1 VSMSLLAPD
10 PFGATADPE
19 TYMPRAATERALAE
33 LERALLAG
41 DFPVVLT
48 GPAGIGKTLLLRV
61 AGRRLE
67 GRVHCV
73 YIAYAALSAA
83 ELCTWILG
91 LLGESAPANS
101 DAQAALL
108 AAAHRFAQG
117 GTPLALL
124 IDDASA
130 VPPDTAERMRTLA
143 AGSRGALQIVAA
155 DMEDASSE
163 PWVTRF
169 GTRVERVRLE
179 APMSAAET
187 ALYIRA
193 RLERGGISH
202 EHRARLD
209 AKVIDRIFRRSS
221 GVPRIVQALASEFL
235 RVGEAALPR
244 EALEAL
250 LAQEDA
256 AELAARVAANTL
268 AREALPAERT
278 VRREAATPS
287 APLAPALIPS
297 APEKQPVSLVPR
309 PSTPSPSQPRIEP
322 LIQEPLPVAAPAASM
337 PAEPTPE
344 PRPRER
350 ASPPPV
356 PARPPFVAQPVA
368 SAAASMPAEP
378 TPEPRPR
385 ERVSPPPV
393 PARPPFVAQPVAS
406 AAASM
411 PAEPTPEPRPRER
424 VSPPPL
430 PSRSPLAAQPVKKR
444 EPVPEKLARALHW
457 QRTLIVSLGLACA
470 FGLAIRFLRSAPVVP
485 EPPVQGLDAG
495 SPGSAK
501 VPASQAAGNAPPTVA
516 ASQPPQPKVPES
528 PRASQPA
535 SEQPVAASG
544 SDEPKPSSPSAPL
557 AAQVPV
563 APIPVHINAT
573 PWATIEV
580 DGVEV
585 GETPIA
591 GVPLAP
597 GNHVF
602 RARMPNGRVIE
613 RTVQIGAGTR
623 HVTFE

>member
-33 LERALLAG
+33 LERALLAS

-385 ERVSPPPV
+385 ERVSPPP
-393 PARPPFVAQPVAS
+393 
-406 AAASM
+406 
-411 PAEPTPEPRPRER
+411 
-424 VSPPPL
+424 L

>member
-1 VSMSLLAPD
+1 MSLLAPD

-385 ERVSPPPV
+385 ERVSPPP
-393 PARPPFVAQPVAS
+393 
-406 AAASM
+406 
-411 PAEPTPEPRPRER
+411 
-424 VSPPPL
+424 L